1 MDSVR
6 GHQEQEGREPV
17 THCPHCKTGHIV
29 IAQFHDHGVWFREH
43 RCVNCGRYYP
53 VEVRSVV
60 VPPELRKPENVK
72 PWRRISGEIMAQAK
86 KLLDAGH
93 CVAHAARE
101 TGMSPWGLR
110 NIVIR
115 EGWTVV
121 SARPNR
127 RRG

>member
-1 MDSVR
+1 MCN
-6 GHQEQEGREPV
+6 
-17 THCPHCKTGHIV
+17 CPRCKGLIV

-43 RCVNCGRYYP
+43 RCVNCGRTYP
-53 VEVRSVV
+53 IEVKTAMGPVT
-60 VPPELRKPENVK
+60 PEMVK
-72 PWRRISGEIMAQAK
+72 KTECKSWRRISESVMAQAK

-93 CVAHAARE
+93 CVSHVAKA
-101 TGMSPWGLR
+101 TDISPWGLR